1 MQRGFSP
8 LDRLMLVYLLGISMV
23 VVAFHHKIA
32 HTTALLLLH
41 SAGIGLI
48 AAYAWLPLL
57 PGAYFIRNWYPLLYI
72 GVSYRVV
79 AVLVPSLWPAPLDP
93 LLAGWDYTFWGVHP
107 TVWLERLHSPLLT
120 ELLQLL
126 YTLFAP
132 SVVFLAVILW
142 TRGDKREFRS
152 YAFLITL
159 GFLVSY
165 VAYLAVPARGPRF
178 YLAHLQTK
186 PLVGLLTFHPL
197 AALLDTLE
205 SVHYDCFPSGHV
217 EMSLLAWWAARRM
230 APGLAPFY
238 AAYFLAT
245 LLATVYLRYHYTVD
259 LLAGIAVAAA
269 VLAWAPQL
277 EKTLG
282 R

>member
-8 LDRLMLVYLLGISMV
+8 LDRLMLTYLLVITTV
-23 VVAFHHKIA
+23 VVAFHQKIA
-32 HTTALLLLH
+32 HVTAILLLH
-41 SAGIGLI
+41 GAAIGLI
-48 AAYAWLPLL
+48 ATYACLPRL
-57 PGAYFIRNWYPLLYI
+57 PGAGFIRNWYPLLYI

-79 AVLVPSLWPAPLDP
+79 AVLIPSLWPAPLDP
-93 LLAGWDYTFWGVHP
+93 LLAGWDYALWGVHP
-107 TVWLERLHSPLLT
+107 TVWLERLQSQLLT

-132 SVVFLAVILW
+132 SVIFLAIILW
-142 TRGDKREFRS
+142 ARKNEQEFRS
-152 YAFLITL
+152 YTFLITL

-165 VAYLAVPARGPRF
+165 CSYLLVPARGPRF
-178 YLAHLQTK
+178 YLAHLQTV
-186 PLVGLLTFHPL
+186 PLAGLLTFQPL

-217 EMSLLAWWAARRM
+217 EMSLLGWWASRRT
-230 APGLAPFY
+230 APCLSPYY
-238 AAYFLAT
+238 AAYFLCT

-269 VLAWAPQL
+269 VLAAAPRL
-277 EKTLG
+277 EKLLG
-282 R
+282 K